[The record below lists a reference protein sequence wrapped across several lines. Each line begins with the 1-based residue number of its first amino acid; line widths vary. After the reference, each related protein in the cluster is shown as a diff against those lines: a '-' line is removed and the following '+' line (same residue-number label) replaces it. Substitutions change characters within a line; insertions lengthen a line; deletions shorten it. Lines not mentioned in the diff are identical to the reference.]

1 MQRNGPLKK
10 YLTLHQKYLQDA
22 DELLKK
28 GDYAQASE
36 KLWGS
41 TATLAKAIATLK
53 KKRIKSHDGITSFLA
68 SIANELKD
76 KSILD
81 VIFVANSLH
90 QNFYEDNFTPEVVE
104 HGAKTIKQFSKRL
117 RNAFNL
123 GS

>member
-1 MQRNGPLKK
+1 MQQDGQLKR
-10 YLTLHQKYLQDA
+10 YITLHQKYLNDA
-22 DELLKK
+22 DVLLRK

-53 KKRIKSHDGITSFLA
+53 KKRIKSHDGITFFLTDVA
-68 SIANELKD
+68 KELKD
-76 KSILD
+76 KSILNA
-81 VIFVANSLH
+81 IFVANGLH
-90 QNFYEDNFTPEVVE
+90 QNFYEGTLPPEAVE

-117 RNAFNL
+117 RNFFNL